1 MSSVVRGFASLSFP
15 LAVILACSAA
25 PTETSREPV
34 TMVVVN
40 PENATIQAG
49 GTVALKAYA
58 LDTAGRPN
66 DDRRIFWASSNESVA
81 TVSSSGVVRGH
92 APGTTQIAASSEGKS
107 AIARVTVTP
116 RPVASVTVT
125 PATAQLDLGATVNLR
140 AVTRDAS
147 GSELSGRSVSWSSSA
162 SSVATVNASG
172 LVTAV
177 GPGTATIT
185 ARSEGRSGTAV
196 VQVRSSP
203 VRRVSVSS
211 PASELRVGET
221 MQLVARTYDSSDR
234 ELKGRSIAW
243 SSSNS
248 SIATVD
254 ASGRV
259 TGRSAGSVRI
269 TATSEGRS
277 GDVSLKVLALASS
290 APGAVDRV
298 VIEPS
303 SVTLSARRRETAQL
317 RVRAYDAEG
326 REVSVTKVSWQTSD
340 KKVATVSSSGRVKA
354 VSPGSAVITA
364 KVSGK
369 SGEASVTVNNSK

>member
-1 MSSVVRGFASLSFP
+1 MSSPVRGLVPPVFL

-25 PTETSREPV
+25 PTESSREPV
-34 TMVVVN
+34 TMVVVD

-49 GTVALKAYA
+49 GSLTLTAYA

-66 DDRRIFWASSNESVA
+66 DGSRIFWASSNESVA
-81 TVSSSGVVRGH
+81 TVSASGVVRGH
-92 APGTTQIAASSEGKS
+92 APGQAQIAASSEGKS
-107 AIARVTVTP
+107 AIARVTVTQ

-125 PATAQLDLGATVNLR
+125 PATSQLDPGGTVDLR

-147 GSELSGRSVSWSSSA
+147 GGELSGRSVSWSSSA
-162 SSVATVNASG
+162 SSVATVNSSG
-172 LVTAV
+172 RVTAV

-196 VQVRSSP
+196 IQVRSVP

-221 MQLVARTYDSSDR
+221 IQLVARTYDGSDR
-234 ELKGRSIAW
+234 ELKGRSISW
-243 SSSNS
+243 SSSKTS
-248 SIATVD
+248 VATVD

-259 TGRSAGSVRI
+259 TGRGAGSVKI

-277 GDVSLKVLALASS
+277 GDVSLKVAEPATS

-317 RVRAYDAEG
+317 RVRAYDSQG
-326 REVSVTKVSWQTSD
+326 REVKVSKVSWQTSD

-354 VSPGSAVITA
+354 ESAGSAVITA

-369 SGEASVTVNNSK
+369 SGEASVTVNNSR